1 MGSTHTVVL
10 SSGALLPPELGFT
23 KEQELVGI
31 VKNILVTIKL
41 YSLLMRL
48 LPMNL
53 AGNSSVSRIPIIM
66 EVVGNGII
74 KCELVRHLSP
84 LTVSTILRSMPISG
98 RLHYLGTKLVYFE
111 TGLDMG
117 AEKQR
122 TIFNKGDIGY
132 MTSNGSLCVV
142 LQDISGIMMNPVG
155 RVLDNL
161 DPLFTLPT
169 GQTLS
174 IKRI

>member
-1 MGSTHTVVL
+1 
-10 SSGALLPPELGFT
+10 
-23 KEQELVGI
+23 
-31 VKNILVTIKL
+31 
-41 YSLLMRL
+41 MRL

-66 EVVGNGII
+66 EVVGNGIV

-84 LTVSTILRSMPISG
+84 LTVSTILRSIPISG
-98 RLHYLGTKLVYFE
+98 RIHYLGTNLVYFE